1 MGLEA
6 VWQQAVYTCYQV
18 WVWLRYEVSVHP
30 FIFLGVVVV
39 IVSAI
44 IMYKAEVR
52 GK

>member
-6 VWQQAVYTCYQV
+6 VWQQAVYTSYQV
-18 WVWLRYEVSVHP
+18 WLWVRYEVGIHP

-39 IVSAI
+39 IVGAF
-44 IMYKAEVR
+44 IMYKTEVR